1 MDQRLNDHYHVC
13 QPTAAV
19 GLQIKRTRLKLF
31 AIHYRNILLTQKIP
45 KQYNTQPQT
54 ELTIINAGSAINF
67 LQETVNSNAHQKLYC
82 PSQHTVIKNS
92 CVPS

>member
-13 QPTAAV
+13 QPPAAV

-54 ELTIINAGSAINF
+54 ELTI
-67 LQETVNSNAHQKLYC
+67 T
-82 PSQHTVIKNS
+82 
-92 CVPS
+92 